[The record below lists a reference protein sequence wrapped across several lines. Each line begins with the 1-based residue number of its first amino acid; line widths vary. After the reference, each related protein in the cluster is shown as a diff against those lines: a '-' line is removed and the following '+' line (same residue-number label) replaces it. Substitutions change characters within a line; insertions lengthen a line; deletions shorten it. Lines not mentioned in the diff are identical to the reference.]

1 MRFSCTQENLRTALS
16 LIGHIAARQGS
27 LPILSNVL
35 IRAESKVITLIATNL
50 ELAMTYQ
57 LRGKVEEDGTFTAN
71 AKLLTDVVNLLPK
84 DRVDCVVSGSELEL
98 RCRGNATKVR
108 GMDAAEFPLVPE
120 VKQEG
125 GIRVAV
131 EALRDALASTVFAA
145 ASGESRPELGGTLWK
160 FDGVEATIAATD
172 SYRLGERK
180 LALLAN
186 SGQKGTAIIVPSR
199 TVTELLRILGT
210 TQDDEGGEVA
220 LYPSASQL
228 LVVVGSLEVTSRLVD
243 GTFPD
248 YSQIIPRSW
257 TTRVRIP
264 RGELQ
269 TAVRAASL
277 FARMGVNDVHLRC
290 LPKANSSRGASAE
303 WGQLIIRSENAQLG
317 EHQASLDAEVEGDE
331 VTTILNARYLLDG
344 LAVLAGDR
352 ATIELT
358 SAAAPVMLKPEGRE
372 DYLYIVMPIKQ

>member
-1 MRFSCTQENLRTALS
+1 MRFSCTQENLRTALG

-57 LRGKVEEDGTFTAN
+57 LRGKVEADGTFTAN

-125 GIRVAV
+125 GIRVAIA
-131 EALRDALASTVFAA
+131 ALRDALASTVFAA

-160 FDGVEATIAATD
+160 FDGTEATIAATD

-180 LALLAN
+180 LALLVN
-186 SGQKGTAIIVPSR
+186 SGQKGTAVIVPSR

-228 LVVVGSLEVTSRLVD
+228 LVVVGSLKVTSRLVD

-277 FARMGVNDVHLRC
+277 FARMGVNDVHLRV
-290 LPKANSSRGASAE
+290 LPKAN
-303 WGQLIIRSENAQLG
+303 QLIIRSENAQLG
-317 EHQASLDAEVEGDE
+317 EHQASLDADVEGDE

-344 LAVLAGDR
+344 LAVLASDR

-358 SAAAPVMLKPEGRE
+358 SAAAPVMLKPEGRD